1 VKSFV
6 QVMFSPVIMLLLG
19 GFAIASALSK
29 HYIAKAVATSI
40 MQHVNKPSN
49 VVLTSMFIATFFSMW
64 ISNVAAPTLCFTLV
78 QPILR
83 REISNRKLCKVC
95 TGSNLLPGTRA
106 SSLRI
111 SFPTYCLVHATMH
124 VDGQYIPE
132 SLWFA
137 L

>member
-49 VVLTSMFIATFFSMW
+49 VVLTSMW